1 MSPHEVIE
9 SRVLGAFRL
18 IENPTQAVVK
28 RPLNVSAANS
38 AFIRNRSYHYVI
50 SNAAGLTHHTEAFSE
65 PPELP
70 PLETVD
76 IDINVHDPMHRYLPR
91 ITTVS
96 LPRDPDPEHAGQAN
110 SLFRAIPVQMYAA
123 PTFSMHPNWSGIRTS
138 LSIAG
143 SPDEPVPG
151 ALLRVIRSSDDVVL
165 ARGYSDPRGE
175 ALVIIPGIPITN
187 FSSSSDD
194 EDDSDASGT
203 VTISETAVRVEVIAD
218 AALPW
223 PVDPDLLEANR
234 ASLIREGDEPLLLTL
249 HTGQIKTL
257 SIEVDL
263 T

>member
-1 MSPHEVIE
+1 MSLHEVIE
-9 SRVLGAFRL
+9 SRVLGALRL

-50 SNAAGLTHHTEAFSE
+50 SHTAGLTHHTEAFAE

-70 PLETVD
+70 PVEDID

-96 LPRDPDPEHAGQAN
+96 LPRDPDPEHAGQPN

-123 PTFSMHPNWSGIRTS
+123 PTFPMHPNWSGIRAS

-143 SPDEPVPG
+143 NPDEPVRG
-151 ALLRVIRSSDDVVL
+151 ALLRVIRSGDDDVVL

-187 FSSSSDD
+187 FSSSD
-194 EDDSDASGT
+194 EEDVDASGP
-203 VTISETAVRVEVIAD
+203 VTISETAVRVEVIVD

-223 PVDPDLLEANR
+223 PVNPDVLEANR
-234 ASLIREGDEPLLLTL
+234 ATWMREGDEPILLTL